1 MCRDAKQQERLR
13 VAEDS
18 GQELTQASSGN
29 WVYLLCV
36 GESRKEKTSDSSLK
50 QMLKLLRAMGLVISI
65 PEGPDYCPADT
76 YAPAKKGL
84 TGARQ

>member
-13 VAEDS
+13 AVKDS

-36 GESRKEKTSDSSLK
+36 DESRKEKTSDSSLNK
-50 QMLKLLRAMGLVISI
+50 CSNSSAMGLVISV
-65 PEGPDYCPADT
+65 PEGPDCCPADT
-76 YAPAKKGL
+76 YAKAKKGL
-84 TGARQ
+84 TGDRQ